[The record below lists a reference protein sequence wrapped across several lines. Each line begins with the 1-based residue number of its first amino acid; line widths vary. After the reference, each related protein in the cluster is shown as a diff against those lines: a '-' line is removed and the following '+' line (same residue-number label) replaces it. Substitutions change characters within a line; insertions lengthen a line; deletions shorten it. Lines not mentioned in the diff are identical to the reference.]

1 MLPFL
6 CVSLFCGCEA
16 CELVCLRTRSRPE
29 TLVTQLLCRY
39 LGQVLAGPPAVEA
52 LQKGIEL
59 IRREL
64 QAVVCG
70 VGWERGH

>member
-1 MLPFL
+1 MRGVRVYM
-6 CVSLFCGCEA
+6 CM
-16 CELVCLRTRSRPE
+16 RSRRRPE
-29 TLVTQLLCRY
+29 TRAAQLLCRY

-64 QAVVCG
+64 QAVVRG
-70 VGWERGH
+70 VGRV